1 MPNPFDE
8 PEPPSAQATL
18 ARLRA
23 ELAQRPAPKAAL
35 YRVVEVS
42 RDAQGRLV
50 QQGRIWHAD
59 LDHARR
65 FGRALAANSVS
76 QRVEVADSNGAV
88 VERLPVPPPGSVAP
102 SGWGGWK
109 DMPLPP
115 APPRP
120 RRALPPAPV
129 LERPVLVAPASA
141 FGLLEDDPRP
151 RSLPL
156 APLSS
161 LHDTLPPTPPAP
173 PAPAVAA
180 TPQPPAESGVWPAPS
195 TDPLRQAA
203 TARAL
208 AQGVP
213 SLATRPV
220 VGMPAP
226 STPLAGPAAPT
237 LPGAATPPTWAVPPH
252 GTVLPAGL
260 PTTVPP
266 ARPVPPGSVATAPS
280 VPPRSATATVADAAG
295 PAAYAGHNSRL
306 PGDMAAALDDAQWLA
321 AQTPPSVPAA
331 PATAATPPTDGSTAP
346 PAGAAPAARPAAS
359 AGASRLRARL
369 TGQAPGGG
377 PATLG

>member
-8 PEPPSAQATL
+8 PEPSSAQVTL

-42 RDAQGRLV
+42 RDAHGRLV

-120 RRALPPAPV
+120 RRVLPPPPV
-129 LERPVLVAPASA
+129 VERPVLVAPASA

-151 RSLPL
+151 RALPQPSLPSL
-156 APLSS
+156 QDTWPPAPS
-161 LHDTLPPTPPAP
+161 AP
-173 PAPAVAA
+173 PAPTVAAPAVAEE
-180 TPQPPAESGVWPAPS
+180 TPPDTGVWPAPS

-208 AQGVP
+208 AQPVP
-213 SLATRPV
+213 NLASGPV
-220 VGMPAP
+220 VAP
-226 STPLAGPAAPT
+226 TAPPTARTTAAAPAAAA
-237 LPGAATPPTWAVPPH
+237 PGSVPTWAVPPH

-260 PTTVPP
+260 PTRVPVAPGAASP
-266 ARPVPPGSVATAPS
+266 AAATPQSGQVGRAAAVAG
-280 VPPRSATATVADAAG
+280 AAVVG
-295 PAAYAGHNSRL
+295 PATQTGLL
-306 PGDMAAALDDAQWLA
+306 PGDMAAALADAQRLA
-321 AQTPPSVPAA
+321 VQAPAPAA
-331 PATAATPPTDGSTAP
+331 PSATPPTSAP
-346 PAGAAPAARPAAS
+346 PEPGAAPAPRPAAS

-369 TGQAPGGG
+369 TGQGPGGG
-377 PATLG
+377 PATLV

>member
-23 ELAQRPAPKAAL
+23 ELAQRPVPKAAL

-141 FGLLEDDPRP
+141 FGLLDDDPSP
-151 RSLPL
+151 RSLPRPAEPRL
-156 APLSS
+156 D
-161 LHDTLPPTPPAP
+161 DTLLPAP
-173 PAPAVAA
+173 QWPAQAAPAAPAPA
-180 TPQPPAESGVWPAPS
+180 PAPADTGVWPAPS

-208 AQGVP
+208 AQDVP
-213 SLATRPV
+213 SLAARP
-220 VGMPAP
+220 
-226 STPLAGPAAPT
+226 PLAPPTPSPQRAAPT
-237 LPGAATPPTWAVPPH
+237 LPSAATPPTWAVPPH

-260 PTTVPP
+260 PTTLPA
-266 ARPVPPGSVATAPS
+266 ARPPVQPASPAASTYTAPGQ
-280 VPPRSATATVADAAG
+280 PAGLAG
-295 PAAYAGHNSRL
+295 PAATGPLTGTGRL
-306 PGDMAAALDDAQWLA
+306 PGDMAAALADAQGLA
-321 AQTPPSVPAA
+321 AQ
-331 PATAATPPTDGSTAP
+331 PATQPPPPAVPTAE
-346 PAGAAPAARPAAS
+346 AGAAAAPRPAPS

-377 PATLG
+377 PATLV